1 MTTIEIE
8 GGRAPVGELVVRV
21 WDVASSPATLLGSA
35 LLSPAGSVT
44 VGKGD
49 LVDLRVLEPTVSDR
63 HVAIEHRGDSI
74 MVADLCSKNGTTLLG
89 HRIARAEV
97 APGARLGLGRALL
110 ELAPAVR
117 GGGPALGTLPLA
129 GLVGTSLPMLELAD
143 RVRRYAKLGVPLLI
157 RGESGTGKELVARAA
172 HDESRLTSR
181 PFVAINAATFSRE
194 LAESELFGHRRGAF
208 TGAIADRRGAF
219 REAHGGTLFIDE
231 VAQLSL
237 DVQAKLLR
245 VVEEGVVRPVGA
257 DGVTRV
263 EVRLVAATC
272 EPLENEVD
280 RGRFRRD
287 LYERIAVCVVRVPAL
302 RERLGDLPDLTR
314 FLLAELRL
322 ERMRVTRSALAAL
335 SSRSYPGNVRELRS
349 ILLLAAIA
357 AADGNLIDLAHVE
370 AAFVERGGPE
380 LKISFEEA
388 AATLRASGGNQSHT
402 ARILG
407 VPRTTLRDLLARGT
421 RKPQR

>member
-1 MTTIEIE
+1 M
-8 GGRAPVGELVVRV
+8 
-21 WDVASSPATLLGSA
+21 
-35 LLSPAGSVT
+35 
-44 VGKGD
+44 
-49 LVDLRVLEPTVSDR
+49 
-63 HVAIEHRGDSI
+63 
-74 MVADLCSKNGTTLLG
+74 
-89 HRIARAEV
+89 
-97 APGARLGLGRALL
+97 
-110 ELAPAVR
+110 
-117 GGGPALGTLPLA
+117 
-129 GLVGTSLPMLELAD
+129 
-143 RVRRYAKLGVPLLI
+143 
-157 RGESGTGKELVARAA
+157 
-172 HDESRLTSR
+172 
-181 PFVAINAATFSRE
+181 
-194 LAESELFGHRRGAF
+194 
-208 TGAIADRRGAF
+208 
-219 REAHGGTLFIDE
+219 
-231 VAQLSL
+231 AQLSL

>member
-8 GGRAPVGELVVRV
+8 GSRAPVGELVVRV
-21 WDVASSPATLLGSA
+21 WDVAQTPATLLGSA
-35 LLSPAGSVT
+35 LLAPAGSVT
-44 VGKGD
+44 VGKGA
-49 LVDLRVLEPTVSDR
+49 LADLRVLEPTVSDR
-63 HVAIEHRGDSI
+63 HVEIEHRGDSI

-89 HRIARAEV
+89 HRIGRAEV

-117 GGGPALGTLPLA
+117 SGGPAPETVPLA
-129 GLVGTSLPMLELAD
+129 GLVGRSLPMLSLAE
-143 RVRRYAKLGVPLLI
+143 RVRRYAKLSVPLLI

-172 HDESRLTSR
+172 HDESRLGKR

-231 VAQLSL
+231 LAQLTL

-287 LYERIAVCVVRVPAL
+287 LYERLAVCVVRVPPL
-302 RERLGDLPDLTR
+302 RERLSDLPELTR
-314 FLLAELRL
+314 FLLTELRL
-322 ERMRVTRSALAAL
+322 ERMRLTPGALAAL
-335 SSRSYPGNVRELRS
+335 ASRSYPGNVRELRS

-357 AADGNLIDLAHVE
+357 SGDANLIDSRHVE
-370 AAFVERGGPE
+370 SAFVERGGPD
-380 LKISFEEA
+380 LRVSFEEA

-402 ARILG
+402 ARVLG
-407 VPRTTLRDLLARGT
+407 VPRTTLRDLLARGP
-421 RKPQR
+421 RR